1 MKLADILSLDRREVE
16 GALRRVLREELPKIL
31 REELLQILPE
41 ALLRAQRPFVDAREL
56 AERLGVSV
64 RTIRSWQRTGRIPYV
79 RAGRR
84 VLFDVAAVE
93 TALREGEAPSDHYDE
108 GGASSGSG
116 P

>member
-1 MKLADILSLDRREVE
+1 MRLSDILALDRREME
-16 GALRRVLREELPKIL
+16 EALRRVLREELPK
-31 REELLQILPE
+31 ILPE

-64 RTIRSWQRTGRIPYV
+64 RTIRSWQYSGRIPYV

-93 TALREGEAPSDHYDE
+93 AALREGEVAAKWTTE
-108 GGASSGSG
+108 
-116 P
+116 